1 MALLHINTGTSSN
14 KGDGD
19 TLRVAFTK
27 INKMFSELYSTLIP
41 SVATANTAGIVKPG
55 LGLSVGNDG
64 TLNVTGDATTST
76 VTILDN
82 NGVARVDIVSFA
94 GTATLSS
101 NKVTPT
107 PLFTF
112 NKTKY
117 QSASIDIFAT
127 DVIANTQDMGSG
139 YTVSWWGNSASIIG
153 NGLICMNS
161 QGRTN
166 NATWDLTSATV
177 TATGVTVL
185 AYNVST
191 STSHTI
197 NWKAKVSLFRI

>member
-1 MALLHINTGTSSN
+1 MALLYINTGTSSN

-27 INKMFSELYSTLIP
+27 INGMFNELYNTVVTP
-41 SVATANTAGIVKPG
+41 VATVSTAGVVKPG
-55 LGLSVGNDG
+55 VGLSIALDG
-64 TLNVTGDATTST
+64 TMNVTGEASTST
-76 VTILDN
+76 LTILDN
-82 NGVARVDIVSFA
+82 TGRPRVDIVSYA

-101 NKVTPT
+101 NKVSPT

-112 NKTKY
+112 DKTKY

-127 DVIANTQDMGSG
+127 DVTADTQDMGSG
-139 YTVSWWGNSASIIG
+139 YTVSWWGSSAKIIG
-153 NGLICMNS
+153 NGLICMNN
-161 QGRTN
+161 QGSTN

-177 TATGVTVL
+177 TATGVTVI

>member
-1 MALLHINTGTSSN
+1 MALLYINTGTSSN

-41 SVATANTAGIVKPG
+41 SVATASTAGIVKPG
-55 LGLSVGNDG
+55 LGLSVGGDG

-82 NGVARVDIVSFA
+82 HGVARVDIVSFA

-112 NKTKY
+112 DKTKY

-127 DVIANTQDMGSG
+127 DVTANTQDMGSG

-153 NGLICMNS
+153 NGLICMNN

-177 TATGVTVL
+177 TSTAVTVL

-191 STSHTI
+191 STSHII

>member
-1 MALLHINTGTSSN
+1 MVLLYINTGTSSN

-41 SVATANTAGIVKPG
+41 SVATASTAGIVKPG
-55 LGLSVGNDG
+55 LGLSVGGDG

-82 NGVARVDIVSFA
+82 HGVARVDIVSFA

-101 NKVTPT
+101 NKITPT

-112 NKTKY
+112 DKTKY

-127 DVIANTQDMGSG
+127 DVTANTQDMGSG

-153 NGLICMNS
+153 NGLICMNN

-177 TATGVTVL
+177 TSTAVTVL

-191 STSHTI
+191 STSHII

>member
-1 MALLHINTGTSSN
+1 MALLYINTGTSSN

-27 INKMFSELYSTLIP
+27 INGMFKELYSTLVP

-55 LGLSVGNDG
+55 VGLSVGGDG
-64 TLNVTGDATTST
+64 TLSVTGEATTST

-82 NGVARVDIVSFA
+82 QGTARVDIVSFA
-94 GTATLSS
+94 GTATLAS
-101 NKVTPT
+101 NTVTPT

-117 QSASIDIFAT
+117 QNASIDIFAT
-127 DVIANTQDMGSG
+127 DLTANTQDMGSG
-139 YTVSWWGNSASIIG
+139 YTVSWWGSNATIIG
-153 NGLICMNS
+153 HGLVSMDN

-177 TATGVTVL
+177 TATAVTVM

>member
-1 MALLHINTGTSSN
+1 MALLYINTGTSSN

-41 SVATANTAGIVKPG
+41 SVATASTAGIVKPG
-55 LGLSVGNDG
+55 LGLSVGGDG

-82 NGVARVDIVSFA
+82 HGVARVDIVSFA

-112 NKTKY
+112 DKTKY
-117 QSASIDIFAT
+117 QNASIDIFAT
-127 DVIANTQDMGSG
+127 DITADTQDMGSG
-139 YTVSWWGNSASIIG
+139 YTVSWWGSSAKIIG
-153 NGLICMNS
+153 NGLICMNN

-177 TATGVTVL
+177 TATGVTVIP
-185 AYNVST
+185 YNVST

>member
-1 MALLHINTGTSSN
+1 MALLYINTGTSSN

-27 INKMFSELYSTLIP
+27 INRMFSELYSTLIP
-41 SVATANTAGIVKPG
+41 SVATASTAGIVKPG
-55 LGLSVGNDG
+55 LGLSVGGDG

-82 NGVARVDIVSFA
+82 HGIARVDIVSFA

-112 NKTKY
+112 DKTKY

-127 DVIANTQDMGSG
+127 DVTANTQDMASG
-139 YTVSWWGNSASIIG
+139 YTVSWWGNSAKIIG
-153 NGLICMNS
+153 NGLICMNN

-177 TATGVTVL
+177 TATAVTVL

-191 STSHTI
+191 STSHII